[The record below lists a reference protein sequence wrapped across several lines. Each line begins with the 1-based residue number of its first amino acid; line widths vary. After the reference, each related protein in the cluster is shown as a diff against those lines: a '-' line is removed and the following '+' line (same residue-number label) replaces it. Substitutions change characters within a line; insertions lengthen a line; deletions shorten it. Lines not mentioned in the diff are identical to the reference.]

1 MIENFLINPFLALI
15 LVAISSSL
23 LGVFV
28 LWKKLSYFGDALS
41 HSMLLGLMLGA
52 ITKTNEILA
61 VVSFAI
67 LFAFL
72 VRLISKN
79 NYFSKDTII
88 MILSYFCV
96 AMSVILSDFWFKDF
110 AFSSYIFGDVLAVQ
124 NRDILLL
131 FVVTFISIIYSIFAF
146 KKILLININR
156 DLAKIDGI
164 NIEIWEAS
172 FLVLL
177 SLVIAL
183 SVQIVGV
190 LLMTALLILP
200 SVISRIFSGSAKS
213 MMLGSILVTLPVT
226 ITSFK
231 FATIYD
237 LTISSVVVV
246 TFFMVFVFSLGIK
259 KIYDKS

>member
-1 MIENFLINPFLALI
+1 MIENFLINPFLALL

-41 HSMLLGLMLGA
+41 HSMLLGLVLGVA
-52 ITKTNEILA
+52 TKTNEVLA
-61 VVSFAI
+61 VVLFSIF
-67 LFAFL
+67 FAFL
-72 VRLISKN
+72 VRLISQN
-79 NYFSKDTII
+79 HHFSKDTII

-96 AMSVILSDFWFKDF
+96 AMSVILSDFWFRDF

-124 NRDILLL
+124 NSDIYLLAAITI
-131 FVVTFISIIYSIFAF
+131 FVIFYSVFSF
-146 KKILLININR
+146 RKMLLINVNR
-156 DLAKIDGI
+156 DLAKIDGV
-164 NIEIWEAS
+164 NVDLWELS

-177 SLVIAL
+177 SVVIAL

-200 SVISRIFSGSAKS
+200 AVISRIFSSSAKQ
-213 MMLGSILVTLPVT
+213 MMLGSFAVAVPVAVA
-226 ITSFK
+226 SFK
-231 FATIYD
+231 VATIYN

-246 TFFMVFVFSLGIK
+246 VFFVVFIVSLGVK
-259 KIYDKS
+259 KFS

>member
-15 LVAISSSL
+15 LVTISSSL

-41 HSMLLGLMLGA
+41 HSMLLGLVLGVA
-52 ITKTNEILA
+52 TKTNEVLA
-61 VVSFAI
+61 VVLFAVF
-67 LFAFL
+67 FAFL
-72 VRLISKN
+72 ARLISKN
-79 NYFSKDTII
+79 HFFSKDTII

-96 AMSVILSDFWFKDF
+96 AMSLILSDFWFKDF

-124 NRDILLL
+124 TSDIFLLATIA
-131 FVVTFISIIYSIFAF
+131 VISVFYAAFAF
-146 KKILLININR
+146 RKMLLINVNR
-156 DLAKIDGI
+156 DLAKIDGV
-164 NIEIWEAS
+164 NVDLWELS

-177 SLVIAL
+177 SVVIAL
-183 SVQIVGV
+183 SVRIVGV

-200 SVISRIFSGSAKS
+200 AVISRIFSSSAKQ
-213 MMLGSILVTLPVT
+213 MMLGSLAIAVPAA

-231 FATIYD
+231 IATIYD

-246 TFFMVFVFSLGIK
+246 VFFVVFIISLGIK
-259 KIYDKS
+259 KFS